1 MNGIVIRQVDNN
13 QNINFD
19 EIVSFARKLFANKI
33 SIEKI
38 ETIET
43 YAPNDETIQAIKE
56 CEQGLNSTK
65 YSNYDDFLKEF
76 EA

>member
-43 YAPNDETIQAIKE
+43 HVPNDETIQAIKE

>member
-1 MNGIVIRQVDNN
+1 MTGIVIRQVDDN

-19 EIVSFARKLFANKI
+19 EIVSFAKKLFANKI

-38 ETIET
+38 ETMDAHI
-43 YAPNDETIQAIKE
+43 PNDDTMQAIKE

-65 YSNYDDFLKEF
+65 YNNYDDFLKEF
-76 EA
+76 KA